1 MALIGSPNRPARAAH
16 QGLPIRQHRLS
27 PERHAGTLHL
37 LWLTE
42 VETSQRVALRRP
54 RGSAARR
61 SPRSRRSKT
70 GGPGP
75 ALRVSRVNVLLG
87 RRSLVRAR
95 NGMAALARTP
105 IFPEATPVGALS
117 AQERNRS
124 RGSRGERAL
133 GSNEPL
139 EATAL
144 SPRGCLLR
152 AGLRFESPPL
162 HQEIR
167 ANRRDF
173 LRHRIA
179 RHFRSL
185 PSQGPVSVGGPAIL
199 RGNSR
204 PSRQKSLAAN
214 FRFQGS
220 CSLRVHRPRIRTAL
234 MSSNSTTLHPVWMD
248 G

>member
-1 MALIGSPNRPARAAH
+1 MRRRICSRRGHSVIRGFRLNGFDRIAESAARAAH

-152 AGLRFESPPL
+152 AGLRFESP
-162 HQEIR
+162 Q
-167 ANRRDF
+167 
-173 LRHRIA
+173 LRHELSI
-179 RHFRSL
+179 
-185 PSQGPVSVGGPAIL
+185 
-199 RGNSR
+199 
-204 PSRQKSLAAN
+204 
-214 FRFQGS
+214 
-220 CSLRVHRPRIRTAL
+220 
-234 MSSNSTTLHPVWMD
+234 
-248 G
+248 

>member
-1 MALIGSPNRPARAAH
+1 MRRRICSRRGHSVIRGFRLNGFDRIAESARAGCASRPPYPAAS
-16 QGLPIRQHRLS
+16 PIPRTPRRDSAPALADRS
-27 PERHAGTLHL
+27 GDE
-37 LWLTE
+37 
-42 VETSQRVALRRP
+42 SRVALRRP

-152 AGLRFESPPL
+152 AGLRFESPQL
-162 HQEIR
+162 H
-167 ANRRDF
+167 
-173 LRHRIA
+173 
-179 RHFRSL
+179 
-185 PSQGPVSVGGPAIL
+185 
-199 RGNSR
+199 
-204 PSRQKSLAAN
+204 
-214 FRFQGS
+214 
-220 CSLRVHRPRIRTAL
+220 
-234 MSSNSTTLHPVWMD
+234 HPVWANS
-248 G
+248 GGFRI

>member
-1 MALIGSPNRPARAAH
+1 LIGSPNRPAHAAH

-27 PERHAGTLHL
+27 PERLHL

-152 AGLRFESPPL
+152 AGLRFESPQL
-162 HQEIR
+162 HQEVLFNGGR
-167 ANRRDF
+167 
-173 LRHRIA
+173 
-179 RHFRSL
+179 
-185 PSQGPVSVGGPAIL
+185 SQGPKIS
-199 RGNSR
+199 RGY
-204 PSRQKSLAAN
+204 KA
-214 FRFQGS
+214 
-220 CSLRVHRPRIRTAL
+220 
-234 MSSNSTTLHPVWMD
+234 
-248 G
+248 